1 MASCAKDTAP
11 ASTGPAVLRLPRK
24 AKSVI
29 FLHMEGGPSQVDTFD
44 PKPRLAAE
52 NGQPLKIDAPL
63 RMKKERV
70 FQSPFKFTQ
79 HGQSGIPIS
88 ELFPHLSRV
97 VDHLCVI
104 RSMVS
109 EHADHGTASYFLCTG
124 HALRG
129 RPSMG
134 SWFSYGLGSANE
146 NLPAYIVMHDGEQLA
161 GGPEMLGNGFLP
173 AKHAHTQL
181 GEGPEPLQNLRRR
194 EPTAALQQR
203 KLAAIRELNRGD
215 IDLKGGNSQLE
226 SMIENYELAFR
237 MQSSVLESVDLAGES
252 EATKKLYGIDDPHTQ
267 IYGTRCL
274 RARRLVERGVRFI
287 QLVSPDL
294 TNFAADM
301 IRWDQHTELV
311 AGHRLNASLIDK
323 PVAGLL
329 TDLHNRG
336 LLDETLVLWGGEFGR
351 TPTAQSNFTQFKIG
365 RDHNPWGFSMWMAGG
380 GIKGGTIHGATD
392 EYGFRSVENIVTM
405 HDLHATILH
414 LCGIDHTALTYRFGG
429 RDVRLT
435 DVYGDVIKDILA

>member
-1 MASCAKDTAP
+1 
-11 ASTGPAVLRLPRK
+11 
-24 AKSVI
+24 
-29 FLHMEGGPSQVDTFD
+29 
-44 PKPRLAAE
+44 
-52 NGQPLKIDAPL
+52 
-63 RMKKERV
+63 MKREKL
-70 FQSPFKFTQ
+70 FGSPFQFRQ
-79 HGQSGIPIS
+79 YGESGLPVS
-88 ELFPHLSRV
+88 ELFPHV
-97 VDHLCVI
+97 AQHADKLCVL

-173 AKHAHTQL
+173 AKHAPTQL
-181 GEGPEPLQNLRRR
+181 GEGPEPLQNLKRR
-194 EPTAALQQR
+194 EPSAELQRR
-203 KLAAIRELNRGD
+203 KLAALKELNGLDIEDRG
-215 IDLKGGNSQLE
+215 GSSQLE
-226 SMIENYELAFR
+226 SMIDNYELAFR

-252 EATKKLYGIDDPHTQ
+252 KETIKLYGIDDPSTSL
-267 IYGTRCL
+267 YGTRCL

-301 IRWDQHTELV
+301 IRWDQHTELI
-311 AGHRLNASLIDK
+311 AGHRLNAHLVDK
-323 PVAGLL
+323 PIAGLL
-329 TDLHNRG
+329 TDLHARG
-336 LLDETLVLWGGEFGR
+336 LLDQTLVLWGGEFGR
-351 TPTAQSNFTQFKIG
+351 TPTAQSNFVGFKFG
-365 RDHNPWGFSMWMAGG
+365 RDHNPWGFTLWMAGG
-380 GIKGGTIHGATD
+380 GVRGGMAYGSTD
-392 EYGFRSVENIVTM
+392 EYGYRAVENIVTM

-414 LCGIDHTALTYRFGG
+414 LCGIDHTQLTYRFGG

-435 DVYGDVIKDILA
+435 DVYGEVLTPILAS